1 MALTKPK
8 RLVRALF
15 DKTQAGSVD
24 WHEGVGAD
32 TFQVSFKDNSVQLG
46 LVEGRSENVRDYVIS
61 VLNEEGTVVDRFSD
75 EELDEEDGVP
85 AGQGG
90 EWYQRMKELYNMAL
104 RHARGADK
112 ALNAILGEL
121 EGDFG

>member
-32 TFQVSFKDNSVQLG
+32 TFQVSFKDHSVQIAMRK
-46 LVEGRSENVRDYVIS
+46 GRDELMDYVIS